1 MKREIVSLNE
11 CHIKRQSTKNATES
25 TVSLGEKFTSFE
37 SGLGHFWVRFGSSL
51 GRVWVGLG
59 SLSYLKIHGELY
71 FAPNYQFFSFHFFI
85 FSIFEFFIF
94 QWSSNIFNLGI
105 FRILTVASS
114 DGQKRISPGPEFF
127 DISGWT
133 FDEKRFKGHLRLKS

>member
-25 TVSLGEKFTSFE
+25 TVSLGEKFTSFG
-37 SGLGHFWVRFGSSL
+37 SGL

-94 QWSSNIFNLGI
+94 Q
-105 FRILTVASS
+105 
-114 DGQKRISPGPEFF
+114 
-127 DISGWT
+127 
-133 FDEKRFKGHLRLKS
+133 